1 METELYE
8 KLVDAVQREARLAE
22 RRWNNIIEADDI
34 EQEIW
39 LWMIERPGVQRQ
51 LQNANPAEIAAVL
64 KRSADQICSK
74 ERLDLDHFSGNYHY
88 TPGEVRGLLEEV
100 GAEYD
105 VHEADSKV
113 DLQLGLDDLL
123 QYHPNQFDVIERIYH
138 HGEDFSSTG
147 HLRKEKTRAVDKL
160 TEIMNR
166 KRGQRERDR
175 TEGLGTRPSIPT
187 VSEDDSSDF
196 HKED

>member
-8 KLVDAVQREARLAE
+8 KLVDAVQREAKQAE

-39 LWMIERPGVQRQ
+39 LFLIENKSSQRF
-51 LQNANPAEIAAVL
+51 LATAEPAQVAAAL
-64 KRSADQICSK
+64 KTRADTICSK
-74 ERLDLDHFSGNYHY
+74 ERLDLEHFSGNFHY
-88 TPGEVRGLLEEV
+88 TPSEVRGLLEEI

-105 VHEADSKV
+105 VPEADEKI
-113 DLQLGLDDLL
+113 DLQLGLDELL
-123 QYHPNQFDVIERIYH
+123 QYHPNFFEYIEKAYYL
-138 HGEDFSSTG
+138 GEDFSSTST
-147 HLRKEKTRAVDKL
+147 LRDQKSRAVEKL
-160 TEIMNR
+160 TELMNR

-187 VSEDDSSDF
+187 VSEDDASEF
-196 HKED
+196 YKED

>member
-8 KLVDAVQREARLAE
+8 KLVDAVQREAKLAE
-22 RRWNNIIEADDI
+22 QRWNYIIEADDI

-64 KRSADQICSK
+64 KKSADQICSK

-88 TPGEVRGLLEEV
+88 TPGEVRGLLEEI

-105 VHEADSKV
+105 VHEADDKI

-123 QYHPNQFDVIERIYH
+123 QYHPEYFDLIERAYYK
-138 HGEDFSSTG
+138 GESFHRGSSDE
-147 HLRKEKTRAVDKL
+147 RRSFYAVDKL

-187 VSEDDSSDF
+187 ISEDDASEF
-196 HKED
+196 YQED

>member
-8 KLVDAVQREARLAE
+8 KLVEAVVREARLAE
-22 RRWNNIIEADDI
+22 RRWNKIIEADDI

-39 LWMIERPGVQRQ
+39 LFLMENKSSQRF
-51 LQNANPAEIAAVL
+51 LATAEPAQVASAL
-64 KRSADQICSK
+64 KIRADTICSK
-74 ERLDLDHFSGNYHY
+74 ERLDLDHFSGNFHY
-88 TPGEVRGLLEEV
+88 TPGEVRDLLDEL

-105 VHEADSKV
+105 VHEADEKI

-123 QYHPNQFDVIERIYH
+123 QYHPGHFETIERAYH
-138 HGEDFSSTG
+138 HGENFDQDSA
-147 HLRKEKTRAVDKL
+147 RKMQKSRAVDKL
-160 TEIMNR
+160 TELMNR

-175 TEGLGTRPSIPT
+175 TEGPGTKPTIPT
-187 VSEDDSSDF
+187 ISEDDSSEF